1 MATEVAT
8 GVAPGAERIT
18 PVVKGSAT
26 LVEGFL
32 RQVRTRPDSVAMYFR
47 AGERWAPI
55 TWRQFGE
62 AARWVSAFLLS
73 EGVGEG
79 EHAAIWAGNRP
90 EWHIADAAIL
100 CARIRP
106 VPVYFTLSAEQAA
119 YVLGHSEA
127 VVAFV
132 ESPPV
137 LAKVLSVRDRL
148 PRLSRVVVM
157 DGLESATAEGGFVL
171 SWQEALARG
180 EAAVAERLAE
190 VDRRAA
196 AVNPDDVATL
206 IYTSGTTG
214 PPKAVLLTHRN
225 CLSAAAG
232 FASFVPADENDRIL
246 SYLPLAHIAERGAS
260 EFRQYIFGNPTYFAS
275 SIDRLAEH
283 LRDVRPTL
291 FFGVPRI
298 WEKMAA
304 SMRAQLDS
312 ASGLRGR
319 LANWA
324 VGVGERVVDARQQ
337 GRDPGGLLGLQH
349 ALAERLVLSR
359 IRAAT
364 GLDQAKIL
372 ASGAAPIAPGVLRL
386 LGAVGMEVL
395 EVYGQT
401 EDTGATTMNRP
412 GKSRIGT
419 VGTPVPGLEV
429 RIAADGEICVR
440 GDVVFAGYYKDEAAT
455 AEAVVDGW
463 LLTGDVGEFDADG
476 YLRITDRK
484 KDLIITAGGKNIAPS
499 NIETALQRHR
509 LIGNAVA
516 IGDRRPYVSALLT
529 LDMAEA
535 ELFAKEQGGAVP
547 GARSLGDHPAIR
559 AEVQRHVEEVNTA
572 LSSVEQVKRWT
583 LLEDPFVVGEELTP
597 TLKVRRKVVAE
608 RYSSQI
614 EANYSAT
621 N

>member
-1 MATEVAT
+1 MATDVAT
-8 GVAPGAERIT
+8 GAVRGGERIT
-18 PVVKGSAT
+18 PVVNGSST

-62 AARWVSAFLLS
+62 AARRVSTFLVS
-73 EGVGEG
+73 EGVGDG

-90 EWHIADAAIL
+90 EWHIADAGIL
-100 CARIRP
+100 CAGVCP
-106 VPVYFTLSAEQAA
+106 VPVYFTVSAEQAA

-127 VVAFV
+127 RVAFV
-132 ESPPV
+132 ESPAV
-137 LAKVLSVRDRL
+137 LARLLSVRDRL
-148 PRLSRVVVM
+148 PQLQRVVVM
-157 DGLESATAEGGFVL
+157 AGLEDASSEDGLVL

-180 EAAVAERLAE
+180 DAASTKHAAGLER
-190 VDRRAA
+190 RMAA
-196 AVNPDDVATL
+196 ISPNDVATL

-214 PPKAVLLTHRN
+214 PPKAVMLTHRN
-225 CLSAAAG
+225 CMAAG
-232 FASFVPADENDRIL
+232 AAFASFVPADENDRIL

-291 FFGVPRI
+291 FFGVPRV
-298 WEKMAA
+298 WEKMAGGI
-304 SMRAQLDS
+304 RAQLD
-312 ASGLRGR
+312 AAPGVRGR
-319 LANWA
+319 LARWA
-324 VGVGERVVDARQQ
+324 VAVGERAFDARQQ
-337 GRDPGGLLGLQH
+337 GREVGGLLAREW
-349 ALAERLVLSR
+349 ALADRLVLSK

-364 GLDQAKIL
+364 GLDQARLL
-372 ASGAAPIAPGVLRL
+372 ASGAAPISAGVLRL
-386 LGAVGMEVL
+386 LGAVGLEVL

-401 EDTGATTMNRP
+401 ENTGATTMNRP

-419 VGTPVPGLEV
+419 VGTPVPGVEV

-440 GDVVFAGYYKDEAAT
+440 GEVVFAGYHKDEAAT
-455 AEAVVDGW
+455 AETVVDGW
-463 LLTGDVGEFDADG
+463 LLSGDVGEFDADG

-509 LIGNAVA
+509 LIGNAVV

-529 LDMAEA
+529 LDMPEA
-535 ELFAKEQGGAVP
+535 EQFLREGASGV
-547 GARSLGDHPAIR
+547 SGDVSIAHHPAIR
-559 AEVQRHVEEVNTA
+559 EELRRHVEEVNTA
-572 LSSVEQVKRWT
+572 LSGVEQVKRWT
-583 LLEDPFVVGEELTP
+583 VLENVFSIGEELTP
-597 TLKVRRKVVAE
+597 TLKLRRKVVAE
-608 RYSSQI
+608 RYSAQI